1 MNLSTLVNQ
10 MARWSIL
17 AVILFV
23 LAVEAREPSAF
34 GGQSAQVGNVTS
46 SSNPNASSVRAI
58 NAKNK
63 TQAIDEIKEKL
74 FELDRSLKGL
84 EEAQEGLK
92 SVIEGQ
98 NRKIQ
103 SLSTRQNS
111 SQNSSNEKGGGF
123 LTQKELQAILEE
135 NNKGVSA
142 NFALHDENFKSLRE
156 SIHALGELIE
166 QLNRRTKSDIE
177 AIRSEIEE
185 LCSKKGDKNPTS
197 KASASKNTAKK
208 VASTPNTPTA
218 PATPS
223 KPKFSKEN
231 SHNIYKEAANL
242 FEKGKLAEAKER
254 LEWTVKNQYKPAS
267 SNYLLGEIAFSQRR
281 YKDAIYYYKESAT
294 LFDKA
299 PYMPKLLLHS
309 SKSLAHTGD
318 KGNAKR
324 FLETLIANYPNSP
337 EAKEA
342 KKLLK

>member
-1 MNLSTLVNQ
+1 MTK
-10 MARWSIL
+10 WSIL
-17 AVILFV
+17 AVALF
-23 LAVEAREPSAF
+23 LFTLEAREPSAF
-34 GGQSAQVGNVTS
+34 GGHSAQTQGAAS
-46 SSNPNASSVRAI
+46 SNASSNRL
-58 NAKNK
+58 AKGKAQEVN
-63 TQAIDEIKEKL
+63 EMKEKL

-111 SQNSSNEKGGGF
+111 SNEKGGGF
-123 LTQKELQAILEE
+123 LTQKELQVILEE

-156 SIHALGELIE
+156 SIHALGDLIE
-166 QLNRRTKSDIE
+166 QLNKQTKSDIE
-177 AIRSEIEE
+177 SIRSELEE
-185 LCSKKGDKNPTS
+185 LRGRKGDKNSPS
-197 KASASKNTAKK
+197 KTTVPKNTAKK
-208 VASTPNTPTA
+208 VASTPNTPTV

-223 KPKFSKEN
+223 KPKFSRDN
-231 SHNIYKEAANL
+231 SHNIYKEAENL
-242 FEKGKLAEAKER
+242 FEKGKLVEARER

-267 SNYLLGEIAFSQRR
+267 SNYLLGEIAFQQKR

-299 PYMPKLLLHS
+299 TYMPRLLLHS